1 MKIKCIVAQCG
12 GIVTTEFLQTE
23 ENILKGKP
31 FPLGEISHV
40 NAYWVEN
47 SSDYHFTAINILY
60 GESCKCRKILVF
72 GKQLGRNPTDA
83 QIFLMFYLQ
92 KKPKQK

>member
-1 MKIKCIVAQCG
+1 MLPPKGLFSLKRFHMLTRLRIGLRIVH
-12 GIVTTEFLQTE
+12 ITILQ
-23 ENILKGKP
+23 
-31 FPLGEISHV
+31 PLH
-40 NAYWVEN
+40 
-47 SSDYHFTAINILY
+47 ILY